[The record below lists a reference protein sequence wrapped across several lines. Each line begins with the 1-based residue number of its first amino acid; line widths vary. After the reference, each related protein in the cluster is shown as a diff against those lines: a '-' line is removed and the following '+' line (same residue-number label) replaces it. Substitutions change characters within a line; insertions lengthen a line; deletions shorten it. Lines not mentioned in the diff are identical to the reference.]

1 MGSSLSA
8 KRCIPSLD
16 PPAFQPH
23 HSFRLTQLEPGKTMT
38 GGPAGRRGWGIVVSS
53 PSPNKTDMSPLDV
66 LGEIIL
72 TSTFVPGNQCV

>member
-1 MGSSLSA
+1 MGSPLSVQ
-8 KRCIPSLD
+8 RCIPGLD
-16 PPAFQPH
+16 PQPLKHH
-23 HSFRLTQLEPGKTMT
+23 HSFHHTQLELGETMT
-38 GGPAGRRGWGIVVSS
+38 GGPAGRRRWGVMASY